1 MFVKAVAIPINPR
14 ILFSLEEASMPHLL
28 LRFRERAPSRSSIF
42 MGPAG
47 TVGRL
52 NSAGDSLLPFSSP
65 SRLRGP
71 RGILFVPVM
80 EPLLRQAMVDETDGV
95 ELKEGKCEELQF
107 SLFLITLS
115 EGN

>member
-1 MFVKAVAIPINPR
+1 MLVKAVAIPINPR
-14 ILFSLEEASMPHLL
+14 ILFSLDEASAPHLL

-52 NSAGDSLLPFSSP
+52 KSAGDSLLPFSSP

-71 RGILFVPVM
+71 RGILFVPVIA
-80 EPLLRQAMVDETDGV
+80 PLLRQAIVDEADGV
-95 ELKEGKCEELQF
+95 ELKGWKEEVEEFKSTVQ
-107 SLFLITLS
+107 SV
-115 EGN
+115 